1 MVEWVTVVRW
11 CVLGAGSTDCL
22 TVTRD
27 IKRGYCA
34 VRAERW
40 RSGRVGLL
48 FEMQYQTEV
57 EHMLQLDASGTEW
70 SKRSVAPALSAA
82 ITLPRRENA
91 RPEALH
97 HVNGRRPYLGIM
109 TSSPSALARPVSSH
123 KHTKCLDGC
132 S

>member
-1 MVEWVTVVRW
+1 
-11 CVLGAGSTDCL
+11 VLGAGSTDCL

-27 IKRGYCA
+27 IKRGYGT

-48 FEMQYQTEV
+48 LGMQYQTEV
-57 EHMLQLDASGTEW
+57 DMLQLDASGTEW

-91 RPEALH
+91 RPKASC
-97 HVNGRRPYLGIM
+97 HVSLYRLRHDILAKCIGKARR
-109 TSSPSALARPVSSH
+109 
-123 KHTKCLDGC
+123 
-132 S
+132 

>member
-1 MVEWVTVVRW
+1 MTVMCW
-11 CVLGAGSTDCL
+11 WVLGAGSTDCL

-40 RSGRVGLL
+40 RSRRVGLL
-48 FEMQYQTEV
+48 SEMQYQTEV
-57 EHMLQLDASGTEW
+57 DMLQLDASGTEW

-91 RPEALH
+91 RPKASH
-97 HVNGRRPYLGIM
+97 HVNLYRLRHDILAKCIGK
-109 TSSPSALARPVSSH
+109 ARP
-123 KHTKCLDGC
+123 
-132 S
+132 